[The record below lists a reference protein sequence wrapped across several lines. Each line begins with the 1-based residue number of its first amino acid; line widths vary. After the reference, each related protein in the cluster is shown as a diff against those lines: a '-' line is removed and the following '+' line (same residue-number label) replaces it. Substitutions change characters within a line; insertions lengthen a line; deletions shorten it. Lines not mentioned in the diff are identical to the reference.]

1 MTRLLDKNLHARFPA
16 EQSEKITARDDES
29 NPKLYRRKY
38 LYKNNVERFYLQVYE
53 IISSSLRHRRG

>member
-1 MTRLLDKNLHARFPA
+1 MEGLKSHAEVFKHSGIA
-16 EQSEKITARDDES
+16 TARDDEES